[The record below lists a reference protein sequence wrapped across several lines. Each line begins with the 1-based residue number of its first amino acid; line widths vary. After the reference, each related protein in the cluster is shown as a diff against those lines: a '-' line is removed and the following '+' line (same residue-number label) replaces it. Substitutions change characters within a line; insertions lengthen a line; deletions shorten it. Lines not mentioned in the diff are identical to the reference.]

1 MPLNS
6 SQPINP
12 KQLRLKADTIE
23 ENQMF
28 SLLIKRHQAKIA
40 RWRARFGLSEYQV
53 FWMGFGE
60 GLLIGGFL
68 VFLLLKLTP

>member
-1 MPLNS
+1 
-6 SQPINP
+6 
-12 KQLRLKADTIE
+12 
-23 ENQMF
+23 MF

-60 GLLIGGFL
+60 GLLIGGFV
-68 VFLLLKLTP
+68 VFFVLKLMS